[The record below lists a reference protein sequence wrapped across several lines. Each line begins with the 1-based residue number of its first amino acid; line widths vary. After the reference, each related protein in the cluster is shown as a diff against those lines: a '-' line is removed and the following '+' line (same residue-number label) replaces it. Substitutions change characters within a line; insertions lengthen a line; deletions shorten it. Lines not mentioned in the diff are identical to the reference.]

1 MKPCVKRAVV
11 KLSGET
17 LAGQLGRGID
27 FDMLDRVCRVLAQCA
42 ADGVE
47 LGVVVGAGNFWRG
60 VKDGGGKLDRVRAD
74 HMGML
79 ATTMNAIAIG
89 DALERARAKPVVF
102 SATPMPA
109 YAETYSADRARR
121 ALSEGKIAVVG
132 GGTGN
137 PYVSTDT
144 GVVLRA
150 LEMKAELTLMA
161 KNVDGVYDSDPR
173 TNPDAVKFDRLS
185 YKRILADHLNAIDQ
199 SAAVMAGDNGLVIRL
214 FALKEPESIREVLLG
229 ATPGTLLTAEE

>member
-17 LAGQLGRGID
+17 LAGKLGRGID

-89 DALERARAKPVVF
+89 DALERAGAKP
-102 SATPMPA
+102 
-109 YAETYSADRARR
+109 
-121 ALSEGKIAVVG
+121 
-132 GGTGN
+132 
-137 PYVSTDT
+137 
-144 GVVLRA
+144 
-150 LEMKAELTLMA
+150 
-161 KNVDGVYDSDPR
+161 
-173 TNPDAVKFDRLS
+173 
-185 YKRILADHLNAIDQ
+185 
-199 SAAVMAGDNGLVIRL
+199 
-214 FALKEPESIREVLLG
+214 RE
-229 ATPGTLLTAEE
+229 A

>member
-1 MKPCVKRAVV
+1 MKPCVRRAVV

-17 LAGQLGRGID
+17 LAGKLGRGID

-60 VKDGGGKLDRVRAD
+60 VKDGGGRLDRVRAD

-89 DALERARAKPVVF
+89 DALERVGAKARVL

-109 YAETYSADRARR
+109 YAETYSADTARR
-121 ALSEGKIAVVG
+121 ALSEGYIVVVG

-150 LEMKAELTLMA
+150 LEMQAELTLMA

-173 TNPDAVKFDRLS
+173 TNPNAVKFDTLS
-185 YKRILADHLNAIDQ
+185 YRRILADHLNAIDQ

-214 FALKEPESIREVLLG
+214 FALREPESIREVLMG
-229 ATPGTLLTAEE
+229 AAPGTLLTNG

>member
-1 MKPCVKRAVV
+1 MSNTPTVRRAVV

-17 LAGQLGRGID
+17 LAGKLGRGID
-27 FDMLDRVCRVLAQCA
+27 FEMLDRVCRVLAECA
-42 ADGVE
+42 SLGVE

-89 DALERARAKPVVF
+89 DALERAGAAPLVL

-109 YAETYSADRARR
+109 YADTYSPDRARR
-121 ALSEGKIAVVG
+121 ALSEGKIVVVG

-161 KNVDGVYDSDPR
+161 KNVDGVYDRDPHE
-173 TNPDAVKFDRLS
+173 PGAVKVDRLS
-185 YKRILADHLNAIDQ
+185 YRRILADHLNAIDQ
-199 SAAVMAGDNGLVIRL
+199 SAACMAGDNGLVIRL
-214 FALKEPESIREVLLG
+214 FALEQPESIREVLLG
-229 ATPGTLLTAEE
+229 ATPGTLLTND